1 MISGPIFRELII
13 YKNGARAQEV
23 SCLRV
28 EHLENAI
35 LEVKE
40 RPLTNQLLLEY
51 FDKESA

>member
-1 MISGPIFRELII
+1 MVLH
-13 YKNGARAQEV
+13 KNGMRAQEV

-51 FDKESA
+51 FEQESA